1 MASIIS
7 ILLVFQTDDIPEAVT
22 IKTDKKKLNNNE
34 KVETAKSL
42 SSMLTLPSRTIIK
55 LKNIDSRKVFRD
67 IRSIS

>member
-22 IKTDKKKLNNNE
+22 IKTDKKKLNSKE
-34 KVETAKSL
+34 KGDTIKRL
-42 SSMLTLPSRTIIK
+42 SSMVILPSRTMIM
-55 LKNIDSRKVFRD
+55 LKNIDSRKVFKE

>member
-34 KVETAKSL
+34 KVDTVKSL
-42 SSMLTLPSRTIIK
+42 SSMVILPSKTIIR
-55 LKNIDSRKVFRD
+55 LKNKDNRKVFKE